1 VAPAALGWVFR
12 GTTMAA
18 GLRHEAILQLDYL
31 IRIVILNARFRNFR
45 VMKSQPKTGRWR
57 PDPRFNVAHRCCL
70 RD

>member
-31 IRIVILNARFRNFR
+31 IRIVIL
-45 VMKSQPKTGRWR
+45 KYSIPK
-57 PDPRFNVAHRCCL
+57 F
-70 RD
+70 